1 MSKLEFE
8 VNEGSPKP
16 DQPIRMAWATPILVK
31 INAGSAE
38 NAFTQSRSDGQFTKS

>member
-16 DQPIRMAWATPILVK
+16 DQPTRMAWVTPVIVK
-31 INAGSAE
+31 IKAGSAE
-38 NAFTQSRSDGQFTKS
+38 NAFTQSRPDGQFTKS